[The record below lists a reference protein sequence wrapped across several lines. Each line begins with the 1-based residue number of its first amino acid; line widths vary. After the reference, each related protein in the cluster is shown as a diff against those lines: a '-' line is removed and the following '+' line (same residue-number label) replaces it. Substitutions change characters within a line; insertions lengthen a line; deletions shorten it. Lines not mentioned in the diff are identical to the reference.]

1 MLIETSRNLAART
14 VTKMRYL
21 PLWCWKTMKGGRN
34 QFVVKLI
41 SGEILKF
48 YLMMLSVANI
58 TE

>member
-1 MLIETSRNLAART
+1 VVLEDS
-14 VTKMRYL
+14 
-21 PLWCWKTMKGGRN
+21 MKGGRN
-34 QFVVKLI
+34 QFIVNLI